1 MDTIK
6 NAIGLGDNQNNE
18 ESSSKKEE
26 GNFFTRI
33 GDKINAMAGG
43 GPESEKKE
51 DLLDKSIDFVQE
63 HILKQGPQD
72 NESAIEQAKDEA
84 ISDFIRAQ
92 YKSYTGKEFPIKDKD

>member
-51 DLLDKSIDFVQE
+51 DLLDKSELPCLYYLLIPLLRHVELAAGIILRQATPRHAPIDNV
-63 HILKQGPQD
+63 LTLD
-72 NESAIEQAKDEA
+72 WLS
-84 ISDFIRAQ
+84 
-92 YKSYTGKEFPIKDKD
+92 